1 MLVPWRWRRKNIAG
15 VSVAMASIARL
26 SVTTMTMTITA
37 VMSTMMVTDKGAQVV
52 TVADMQMTYSPPSV
66 S

>member
-1 MLVPWRWRRKNIAG
+1 MLVPWRWRTKNIAG

-26 SVTTMTMTITA
+26 SVTTMTMAITA
-37 VMSTMMVTDKGAQVV
+37 VMSVMMVTEKEALVV
-52 TVADMQMTYSPPSV
+52 TVTDMQMTYSPPSV

>member
-1 MLVPWRWRRKNIAG
+1 MIPWRWRRKNIAG

-26 SVTTMTMTITA
+26 SVTTMTMAIPG
-37 VMSTMMVTDKGAQVV
+37 VMSTMMVTDKVALVV
-52 TVADMQMTYSPPSV
+52 TVADMRMIYSPPSV

>member
-15 VSVAMASIARL
+15 VSMAMASIARL
-26 SVTTMTMTITA
+26 SMTTMTMAITA
-37 VMSTMMVTDKGAQVV
+37 VMSIMMVTEKEALVV
-52 TVADMQMTYSPPSV
+52 TVTDMRMIYSPPSV